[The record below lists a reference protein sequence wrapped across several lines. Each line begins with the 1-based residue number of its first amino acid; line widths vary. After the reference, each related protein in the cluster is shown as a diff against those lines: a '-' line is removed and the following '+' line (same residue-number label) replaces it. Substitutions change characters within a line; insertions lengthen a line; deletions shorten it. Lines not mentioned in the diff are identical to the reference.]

1 MTTFLRL
8 VLLGAF
14 QLTAFAVLLVF
25 VIPRSSQLF
34 FLLSIIFP
42 LLTPY
47 EWSLWIYIFFQTG
60 NLFPECLA
68 LEILG
73 SLAIFSIWW
82 RHSCACN
89 ASSNNAISVSC
100 FQCYHMKP
108 QRVKLIYID
117 KSQQNWRQLKF
128 LSVLCAQ
135 NNKIFAWKPIP
146 NSMNIQSQYFY
157 IELLFSCCFSCRQ
170 TVQ

>member
-1 MTTFLRL
+1 MTTFF
-8 VLLGAF
+8 VLCVGSTPITGF
-14 QLTAFAVLLVF
+14 RNF
-25 VIPRSSQLF
+25 VSVYNSKVESTFSLF
-34 FLLSIIFP
+34 SIICP

-47 EWSLWIYIFFQTG
+47 KWSCGFKFFS
-60 NLFPECLA
+60 NWKPPFPECP
-68 LEILG
+68 ERGVLG
-73 SLAIFSIWW
+73 SLAMFSTSW
-82 RHSCACN
+82 RHSCASH
-89 ASSNNAISVSC
+89 ASSNGISVSC

-117 KSQQNWRQLKF
+117 KSEQNWRQLKF

-146 NSMNIQSQYFY
+146 NSMNIQSQYFC

-170 TVQ
+170 TV